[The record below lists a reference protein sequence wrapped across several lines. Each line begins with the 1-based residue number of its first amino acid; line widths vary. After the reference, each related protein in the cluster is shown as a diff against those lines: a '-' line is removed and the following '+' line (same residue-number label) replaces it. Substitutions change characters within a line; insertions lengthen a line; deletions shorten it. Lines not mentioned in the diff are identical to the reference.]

1 MNDSQVIQQH
11 SVQRNLKRVSG
22 QSNNSSLA
30 QETLA
35 DNAKQ
40 NITDKNRKT
49 LRAVDPRSLAVSSIV
64 KSTTLPAKRGE
75 HIPDINSTLDSRDDK
90 KKAVKSSIGDVAKIE
105 EANISHTKHEVT
117 QNTGENNSK
126 KNQSEEKTNGD
137 QIPNYNG
144 NNSVTQS
151 QSVTQVTQEE
161 KETNKQIP
169 VEHARNTAEQFI
181 GNEENLRTN
190 AEIRNNESSWTL
202 VNNVTQEKVSRKINV
217 AGNRTGKTRLLEAL
231 QINFLGKNRTSHWN
245 QNNTSRSKE
254 NALEAQ
260 HNIKLGD
267 KTNFKADSGKV
278 AAWSKSSPAGGSHK
292 KRASVGDKNN
302 SNLNKPDIIT
312 NGANSLQTTKV
323 DKEISNT
330 NGPARDASP
339 RVQTSTST
347 KAQEIIVNLSGEEE
361 KSKEHKTS
369 ITTTSENRKEVDK
382 DTQQINL
389 NGKTLKSTFLN
400 NTRMAKT
407 DLDANS
413 TPTKI
418 ESSIVHSLKEQ
429 KINTSSSNTIHKR
442 AGSTTTSVTAT
453 NVQEDREHLK
463 QLQNGPGEA
472 PKNGA
477 LDSSKES
484 KTIPNVDIQVTKKDI
499 IPSHIDSESS
509 QNNKAGSEGVKRSH
523 IESERTRNA
532 PDEISKQP
540 ADKRMD
546 KANTKETYRVPENS
560 RKSVKV
566 SNHLPKEKRIEN
578 INISTTN
585 TLQRSNN
592 SQGAT
597 SNGGKGF
604 KKVQKD
610 VEFLSLQKHPASE
623 HDDLKKGKCVPSIAT
638 DY

>member
-11 SVQRNLKRVSG
+11 SIQRNLKRVSG

-64 KSTTLPAKRGE
+64 KSTTSPAKRGE

-90 KKAVKSSIGDVAKIE
+90 KKAVKSSIDDVAKIE

-169 VEHARNTAEQFI
+169 VEHARKTAEQFI
-181 GNEENLRTN
+181 ENEENLRTN

-231 QINFLGKNRTSHWN
+231 QINFLGKNSTSHWN

-260 HNIKLGD
+260 HNVKLGD

-302 SNLNKPDIIT
+302 
-312 NGANSLQTTKV
+312 
-323 DKEISNT
+323 
-330 NGPARDASP
+330 
-339 RVQTSTST
+339 
-347 KAQEIIVNLSGEEE
+347 
-361 KSKEHKTS
+361 
-369 ITTTSENRKEVDK
+369 
-382 DTQQINL
+382 
-389 NGKTLKSTFLN
+389 
-400 NTRMAKT
+400 
-407 DLDANS
+407 
-413 TPTKI
+413 
-418 ESSIVHSLKEQ
+418 
-429 KINTSSSNTIHKR
+429 
-442 AGSTTTSVTAT
+442 
-453 NVQEDREHLK
+453 
-463 QLQNGPGEA
+463 
-472 PKNGA
+472 
-477 LDSSKES
+477 
-484 KTIPNVDIQVTKKDI
+484 
-499 IPSHIDSESS
+499 
-509 QNNKAGSEGVKRSH
+509 
-523 IESERTRNA
+523 
-532 PDEISKQP
+532 
-540 ADKRMD
+540 
-546 KANTKETYRVPENS
+546 
-560 RKSVKV
+560 
-566 SNHLPKEKRIEN
+566 
-578 INISTTN
+578 
-585 TLQRSNN
+585 
-592 SQGAT
+592 
-597 SNGGKGF
+597 
-604 KKVQKD
+604 
-610 VEFLSLQKHPASE
+610 
-623 HDDLKKGKCVPSIAT
+623 
-638 DY
+638 

>member
-11 SVQRNLKRVSG
+11 SIQRNLKRVSG

-30 QETLA
+30 QGTLA

-49 LRAVDPRSLAVSSIV
+49 LRAVDTRSLAVSSIV
-64 KSTTLPAKRGE
+64 KSTTSPAKRGE
-75 HIPDINSTLDSRDDK
+75 HIPDTNTTLDSSDDK
-90 KKAVKSSIGDVAKIE
+90 KKAVKSSLGDVAKIE
-105 EANISHTKHEVT
+105 KANISNTKHEVT
-117 QNTGENNSK
+117 QHSGENNST
-126 KNQSEEKTNGD
+126 KNQSEVKTKGD

-151 QSVTQVTQEE
+151 QSEVTQEQ

-169 VEHARNTAEQFI
+169 VEHARKTAEQFI
-181 GNEENLRTN
+181 ENEENLRTN
-190 AEIRNNESSWTL
+190 AEIRNNESSSTL

-245 QNNTSRSKE
+245 QNNTSRSRE

-260 HNIKLGD
+260 HNVKLGN

-278 AAWSKSSPAGGSHK
+278 AAWSKSSPTGGSHK

-302 SNLNKPDIIT
+302 SNLNKPDNIT
-312 NGANSLQTTKV
+312 NGANSLQTTKG
-323 DKEISNT
+323 DKEMSNT
-330 NGPARDASP
+330 NVPARDTSS
-339 RVQTSTST
+339 RVETSTST
-347 KAQEIIVNLSGEEE
+347 KAEKIIVNLSGQEE
-361 KSKEHKTS
+361 KSKEHKTG

-400 NTRMAKT
+400 NTQMAKT

-429 KINTSSSNTIHKR
+429 KINTFSSNTIHKR

-484 KTIPNVDIQVTKKDI
+484 KRIPNVNIQVTKKDI

-523 IESERTRNA
+523 TESERTRNA

-540 ADKRMD
+540 ANKMMD
-546 KANTKETYRVPENS
+546 KANAKETYRVPENS

-566 SNHLPKEKRIEN
+566 SNHPPKEKRIEN

-610 VEFLSLQKHPASE
+610 VKFLSLQKHPVSD